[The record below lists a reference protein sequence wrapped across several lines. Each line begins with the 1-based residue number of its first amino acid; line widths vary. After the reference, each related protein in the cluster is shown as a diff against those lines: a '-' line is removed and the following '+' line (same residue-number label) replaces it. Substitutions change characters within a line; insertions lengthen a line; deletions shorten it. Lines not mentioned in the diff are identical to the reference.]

1 PGQTIRTP
9 SSTTSLAVADFNG
22 DGQLD
27 LVAGGNVLLGNGDG
41 TFGAPQDYY
50 VGSDIRQTI
59 VADFTGSGSPD
70 FVTANAGGATLNVR
84 LNNGDGTFALAPRY
98 GDPSTPYLSVA
109 TTDVNADGNLDLVTT
124 GGVLLGN
131 GDGTF
136 QDPVPFNVPGRPLAV
151 AVLPGDR
158 LAVG

>member
-1 PGQTIRTP
+1 
-9 SSTTSLAVADFNG
+9 
-22 DGQLD
+22 
-27 LVAGGNVLLGNGDG
+27 
-41 TFGAPQDYY
+41 
-50 VGSDIRQTI
+50 
-59 VADFTGSGSPD
+59 
-70 FVTANAGGATLNVR
+70 ANAGGATLNVR

-158 LAVG
+158 LAVGTSTQVHILNHVSGASFQVVASYAAPGGTHNGIMMRMAVADLNGDGIAD